1 MTIDTEPPAV
11 LIEDVEAW
19 AKTPIAMAYD
29 KTLGDKA
36 IRVFVCLYQHGT
48 EPGSCYPSHERI
60 AECIGGSPRSIARPL
75 LALQERGWVRCFRRD
90 HKGLRLSN
98 GYALA
103 LRPETA
109 RRNAKQYVKGA
120 EPEALRLGRLAATA
134 QESADVAPAQES
146 AGASAEQ
153 RDTSALDSARKET
166 QVKETQGTTTASAP
180 TAAPR
185 RRRREPAKVL
195 DPLTQCADDIAR
207 HVWENRDP
215 KPAANFMGV
224 RGVLRRLL
232 DAGWLPEQVQA
243 AAMAVPAL
251 TVNAMEFELNR
262 ACAPVRGHGSTV
274 TPSAA
279 ERREARNDAAFDL
292 VLGMVAEAEAA
303 RTPTPTT
310 PGAPVLGALDVKELT
325 A

>member
-1 MTIDTEPPAV
+1 MS
-11 LIEDVEAW
+11 VEQ
-19 AKTPIAMAYD
+19 MA
-29 KTLGDKA
+29 
-36 IRVFVCLYQHGT
+36 RVFKH
-48 EPGSCYPSHERI
+48 S
-60 AECIGGSPRSIARPL
+60 RSTGAARLVL
-75 LALQERGWVRCFRRD
+75 LALADEAHESGAVTAYKRSQKHLAKKANTDPRTVRRAIR
-90 HKGLRLSN
+90 
-98 GYALA
+98 ALEELGELEVLKEGDGRESSDYMLTIPDREGDTPA
-103 LRPETA
+103 PTKPESGEGEMPTHPGQDAHPGRTTRPPTA
-109 RRNAKQYVKGA
+109 G
-120 EPEALRLGRLAATA
+120 EMP
-134 QESADVAPAQES
+134 APS
-146 AGASAEQ
+146 S
-153 RDTSALDSARKET
+153 RSLPVPPVDP
-166 QVKETQGTTTASAP
+166 GTSAP
-180 TAAPR
+180 TATPR

-262 ACAPVRGHGSTV
+262 ACAPVRGHGSTA